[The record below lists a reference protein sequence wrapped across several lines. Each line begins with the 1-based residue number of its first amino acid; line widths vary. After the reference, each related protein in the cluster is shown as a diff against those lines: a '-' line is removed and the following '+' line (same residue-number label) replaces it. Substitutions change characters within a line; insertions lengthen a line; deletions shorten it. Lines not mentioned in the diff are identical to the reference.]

1 MSQTT
6 PPAIAK
12 CCSELL
18 RENLK
23 QIYQSFVKLVT
34 RFGTSRVVASQNRTE
49 NEVDVEDE
57 VENDV
62 EDEVEVEFEG
72 KDEDEY

>member
-1 MSQTT
+1 M
-6 PPAIAK
+6 PPAISNY
-12 CCSELL
+12 CWELL
-18 RENLK
+18 RENPK
-23 QIYQSFVKLVT
+23 QIYQSFVKLIT
-34 RFGTSRVVASQNRTE
+34 RFGTSSVIASQNRTE

-57 VENDV
+57 VEDDV

>member
-49 NEVDVEDE
+49 NEVE
-57 VENDV
+57 V
-62 EDEVEVEFEG
+62 EDEVEV
-72 KDEDEY
+72 KDEGLVGQCDLGVAWLG